1 MADGERFEQVR
12 ERLDALW
19 RKVRRIEQS
28 ESQEAES
35 PRAVRRC
42 SYCREPGHYRPTCRE
57 YAADLEELQQGYNQL
72 VEEHEALK
80 AELADERENKQW
92 LVDKVFQQQDEI
104 LELRRQLSSM
114 GISARPTR

>member
-1 MADGERFEQVR
+1 MADGQRFEQTR

-19 RKVRRIEQS
+19 RKVRRIE
-28 ESQEAES
+28 ESDPQEDEA
-35 PRAVRRC
+35 PKAVRRC

-57 YAADLEELQQGYNQL
+57 YGADLQELQQGYEQL
-72 VEEHEALK
+72 VEEHEVLQ

-104 LELRRQLSSM
+104 LDLRRQLSSM